1 VTRPRLTVR
10 VRLTLLYTGLFTV
23 SGAIIVAIS
32 YALGARVPL
41 FGAGEH
47 YQFGPADGDPANFL
61 QRCDR
66 AVRSPFPDENLLVKC
81 DSFQQYRGAIGQR
94 GLFMSHLL
102 QYSLVTL
109 AVVVA
114 LAALVGWIVAGRALR
129 PVHRIT
135 AAARAASDRN
145 LSLRVALNGP
155 RDELRELAET
165 FDDMLGRLETA
176 FDGQRRFI
184 ANASH
189 ELRTPL
195 AVMRTTMDV
204 VLAKPDRTREEL
216 RVMTEDLRAAVDQA
230 ERLIG
235 ALLTLARNEHG
246 LTVHEE
252 VDLATAAENVLD
264 AACLADLHV
273 HSALEPAVVVGD
285 PVLAERLVANLVDNA
300 ARYNVPGGDVWISTS
315 TAEDLTRLVV
325 ANTGPVVSPA
335 DTGRLFRAFQ
345 RLGGR
350 TSCDGF
356 GLGLPIVAS
365 IAAVHHGSVAAIP
378 RHGGGLTVTVTIPAA
393 PIPGDGFG
401 IHRPGPQR
409 PGASASRN
417 DYPDRGR
424 AIRLRLL
431 RSQ

>member
-1 VTRPRLTVR
+1 VIRPRPTVR
-10 VRLTLLYTGLFTV
+10 VRLTLLYTSLFTI
-23 SGAIIVAIS
+23 SGAVIVAIT

-41 FGAGEH
+41 YGAGEQ
-47 YQFGPADGDPANFL
+47 YQFGPANGDPVKFL
-61 QRCDR
+61 QQCAR
-66 AVRSPFPDENLLVKC
+66 ARSSPFLDENLLAKC
-81 DSFQQYRGAIGQR
+81 GTYQEYLGAIGQR
-94 GLFMSHLL
+94 DLFVSHLL
-102 QYSLVTL
+102 QYSLITV
-109 AVVVA
+109 AMVVA
-114 LAALVGWIVAGRALR
+114 LAALAGWIVAGRALR

-195 AVMRTTMDV
+195 TVMRTTMDV

-216 RVMTEDLRAAVDQA
+216 RAMTEDLRAAVDQA
-230 ERLIG
+230 ERLID

-246 LTVHEE
+246 LTVHDE
-252 VDLATAAENVLD
+252 VDFATAAENALD
-264 AACLADLHV
+264 AACLGDLHL

-300 ARYNVPGGDVWISTS
+300 VRYNVPGGDIWIST
-315 TAEDLTRLVV
+315 TTTEGLTRLVV
-325 ANTGPVVSPA
+325 ANTGPAVSPA
-335 DTGRLFRAFQ
+335 DTGRLFQVFQ

-350 TSCDGF
+350 TTRDGF
-356 GLGLPIVAS
+356 GLGLAIVAS
-365 IAAVHHGSVAAIP
+365 IAAVHHGSVAATP
-378 RHGGGLTVTVTIPAA
+378 RDDGGLTVTVTIPAA
-393 PIPGDGFG
+393 RLPCRTIA
-401 IHRPGPQR
+401 H
-409 PGASASRN
+409 S
-417 DYPDRGR
+417 YP
-424 AIRLRLL
+424 
-431 RSQ
+431 

>member
-1 VTRPRLTVR
+1 VTRPRLTIR
-10 VRLTLLYTGLFTV
+10 VRLTLLYTGLFALC
-23 SGAIIVAIS
+23 GAIIVAIT
-32 YALGARVPL
+32 YALGARVPV
-41 FGAGEH
+41 FRAGE
-47 YQFGPADGDPANFL
+47 QFQFD
-61 QRCDR
+61 
-66 AVRSPFPDENLLVKC
+66 FPDGNSAKFLEHCARDSRSAFPDPTLMDKC
-81 DSFQQYRGAIGQR
+81 DSYQQYRGAIGQR
-94 GLFMSHLL
+94 DLFMSHLL
-102 QYSLVTL
+102 QYSIVAL
-109 AVVVA
+109 AMVVA
-114 LAALVGWIVAGRALR
+114 LAALAGWIVAGRALR

-195 AVMRTTMDV
+195 TVMRTTMDV
-204 VLAKPDRTREEL
+204 ILAKPDRTREEL
-216 RVMTEDLRAAVDQA
+216 RAMTEDLRAAVDQA

-246 LTVHEE
+246 LTLHEE

-264 AACLADLHV
+264 AARLGDLHV

-285 PVLAERLVANLVDNA
+285 PVLAERLIANLVDNA
-300 ARYNVPGGDVWISTS
+300 ARYNVPGGHIWISTS

-335 DTGRLFRAFQ
+335 DTGRLFQMFQ

-350 TSCDGF
+350 TSRDGF
-356 GLGLPIVAS
+356 GLGLAIVAS
-365 IAAVHHGSVAAIP
+365 IAAVHHGSVAATP
-378 RHGGGLTVTVTIPAA
+378 RDGGGLTVTVTIPAVPLPSRSIA
-393 PIPGDGFG
+393 PSY
-401 IHRPGPQR
+401 R
-409 PGASASRN
+409 
-417 DYPDRGR
+417 
-424 AIRLRLL
+424 
-431 RSQ
+431 